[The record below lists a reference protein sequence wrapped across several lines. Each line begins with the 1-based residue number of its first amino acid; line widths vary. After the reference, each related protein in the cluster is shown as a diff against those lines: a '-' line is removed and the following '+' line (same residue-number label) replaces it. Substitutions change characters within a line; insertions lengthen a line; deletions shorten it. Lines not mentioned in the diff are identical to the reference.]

1 VTRRI
6 LLVEDEA
13 ISAMA
18 VGHMLES
25 LGCSVVGVTASG
37 RDAIDSASL
46 SLPDCVLMDIRL
58 KGEMSGVEA
67 AKAIQAR
74 LRIPIVF
81 MTAYSAEE
89 IRETY
94 DIDEDLLIVTKPV
107 REGDL
112 AQAIAEACAQGGRGV
127 P

>member
-1 VTRRI
+1 MTPRI
-6 LLVEDEA
+6 LVVEDEA

-18 VGHMLES
+18 VGHMLGS

-46 SLPDCVLMDIRL
+46 HLPDCVLMDIRL
-58 KGEMSGVEA
+58 KGEMTGVES
-67 AKAIQAR
+67 AKVIQAR

-81 MTAYSAEE
+81 MTAYSIEE
-89 IRETY
+89 IREAY
-94 DIDEDLLIVTKPV
+94 DIDEDFLFVTKPV
-107 REGDL
+107 RESDL
-112 AQAIAEACAQGGRGV
+112 AQAISKACAQGRRSV